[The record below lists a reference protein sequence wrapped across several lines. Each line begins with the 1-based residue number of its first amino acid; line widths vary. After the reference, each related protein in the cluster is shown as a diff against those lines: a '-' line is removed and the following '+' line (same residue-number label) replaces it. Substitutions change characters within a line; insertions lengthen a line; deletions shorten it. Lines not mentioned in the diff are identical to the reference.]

1 MKFTI
6 WSNKDLCLDDW
17 RDDLAEEYPD
27 ADEDELYQ
35 LMCETNDDY
44 LDDERLNLSI
54 PLRSPVLCI
63 ADMGLWHG
71 RCTGFREIKTGFVGD
86 LLSLFPNEDC
96 AYCEWGI
103 DARGDLAL
111 EYAHHDGTNRVIFR
125 QVKPYVSRYQ
135 LDNLERKIAS
145 QCATRNEITKLTSSL
160 GPEVKAVY
168 GW

>member
-27 ADEDELYQ
+27 ADEDELHQ
-35 LMCETNDDY
+35 LMCETNDNY
-44 LDDERLNLSI
+44 LDDQKYNLSI
-54 PLRSPVLCI
+54 PLQFPVLCI
-63 ADMGLWHG
+63 ADMGLWFG
-71 RCTGFREIKTGFVGD
+71 RRLGFREIKTRLVGG
-86 LLSLFPNEDC
+86 LLSMFPNEDC
-96 AYCEWGI
+96 AFCEWGI

-125 QVKPYVSRYQ
+125 QVKPDVSRYR
-135 LDNLERKIAS
+135 LDNLEQKIAS

>member
-6 WSNKDLCLDDW
+6 WSNKNLRLDDW
-17 RDDLAEEYPD
+17 REGLAEVYPHADEDDLYRIMCETNEADLAEEIY
-27 ADEDELYQ
+27 
-35 LMCETNDDY
+35 
-44 LDDERLNLSI
+44 RLSI
-54 PLRSPVLCI
+54 PLQFPVLCI
-63 ADMGLWHG
+63 ADMGLWFG
-71 RCTGFREIKTGFVGD
+71 RRTGFREIKPRLVGD
-86 LLSLFPNEDC
+86 LLSMFPNEDC
-96 AYCEWGI
+96 AYHEWFI
-103 DARGDLAL
+103 DDRGDLAL

-125 QVKPYVSRYQ
+125 QVKPDVSRYR